1 LDYEQELRKG
11 VEEVWLGASHREVH
25 MFLEEFNVNR
35 ELPAYICD
43 RERYLLQ
50 PPIDTQA
57 PKDV

>member
-1 LDYEQELRKG
+1 LDYGQELRKG

-25 MFLEEFNVNR
+25 MFLEGFKVNT
-35 ELPAYICD
+35 ELPVYICD

-57 PKDV
+57 LKDA